1 MTVELISIHIAKT
14 AGSAFR
20 AVLAQVYGCE
30 QLLLDYPPEEYLPP
44 QPLPKQI
51 RAIHGHVLAN
61 KYSDYFPTAKR
72 ITWLRHPISRLISD
86 YFFSKVA
93 HDPNNPVH
101 LKLAEEN
108 LGLLEFAEQKDIRN
122 MQSYQLAG
130 MELEEFDF
138 VGLQEFYQEDLQDLR
153 QQMGWGQ
160 FTVEVRNANP
170 QPSYHHYLY
179 EALADKQL
187 IRELVR
193 LNAEDMALYHQAIAL
208 RAERRCESRLLQY
221 TLLGL
226 EQATALT
233 HGLEQ
238 ERRQWAFWA
247 QHQPRRAVET
257 TIFPV
262 EETELLGCFIDSPAR
277 LAPIV
282 EDWLPI
288 SGWVIGRVAKPIA
301 VRVLYQS
308 ELVLEMPVHQERL
321 DVVAHFPQADMAQFS
336 GFSGRLL
343 IASVPVGTELGL
355 EVGLADGSQVPLGT
369 IAVVKQS

>member
-1 MTVELISIHIAKT
+1 MAVELISIHIAKT

-20 AVLAQVYGCE
+20 AVLAQVYGCK
-30 QLLLDYPPEEYLPP
+30 QLLLDYPPEDYLPS
-44 QPLPKQI
+44 QPLPEQI
-51 RAIHGHVLAN
+51 RAIHGHVLAS
-61 KYSDYFPTAKR
+61 KYSDCFPTAKR

-93 HDPNNPVH
+93 PDPNNPVH

-160 FTVEVRNANP
+160 FTIEVSNANP

-193 LNAEDMALYHQAIAL
+193 LNAADMALYHQAIAL
-208 RAERRCESRLLQY
+208 RAERRRESLMLQY

-226 EQATALT
+226 EQATTLT

-247 QHQPRRAVET
+247 QQQPCRAVK
-257 TIFPV
+257 TILFPV
-262 EETELLGCFIDSPAR
+262 AEADLLGCFIDAPAQ
-277 LAPIV
+277 LTPIV

-288 SGWVIGRVAKPIA
+288 SGWVIGRAAKPIA
-301 VRVLYQS
+301 VRVLYQN
-308 ELVLEMPVHQERL
+308 ELVLELPVHQERL
-321 DVVAHFPQADMAQFS
+321 DVVAHFPQVAMAQFS

-343 IASVPVGTELGL
+343 IANVPAGTELGL
-355 EVGLADGSQVPLGT
+355 EVWLADGSRVPLGA
-369 IAVVKQS
+369 IAVVERG